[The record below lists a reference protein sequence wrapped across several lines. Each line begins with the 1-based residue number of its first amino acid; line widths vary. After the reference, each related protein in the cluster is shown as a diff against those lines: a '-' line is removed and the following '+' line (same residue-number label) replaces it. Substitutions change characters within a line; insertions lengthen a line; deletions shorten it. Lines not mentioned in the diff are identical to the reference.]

1 VHLPLDVR
9 LQESGHLGVEPVLVH
24 ALVDH
29 VYPAPGRPVHQ
40 EPLAGYA
47 QISGLGKDGVHLSG
61 VDVVVQVELVGGT
74 AADDGERRA
83 ATFRGGGSQRIAE
96 APEPAV

>member
-1 VHLPLDVR
+1 M
-9 LQESGHLGVEPVLVH
+9 
-24 ALVDH
+24 
-29 VYPAPGRPVHQ
+29 HQ
-40 EPLAGYA
+40 EPLAVDA